1 MENFPNDE
9 EYTLHKGEL
18 GLVTDIAGPDPQLEM
33 FQNPLN
39 VMGRILGNT
48 PLGVF

>member
-18 GLVTDIAGPDPQLEM
+18 GLVTATAGPDPNLEM
-33 FQNPLN
+33 FQNPLK
-39 VMGRILGNT
+39 VMGRTLGHT